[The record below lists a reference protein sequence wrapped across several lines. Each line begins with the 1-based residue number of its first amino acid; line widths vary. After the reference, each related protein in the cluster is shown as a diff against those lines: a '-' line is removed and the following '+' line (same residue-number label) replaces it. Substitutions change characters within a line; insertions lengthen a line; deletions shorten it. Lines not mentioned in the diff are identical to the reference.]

1 VIEIVEAGRERL
13 DDIEPLWHALV
24 EHQGPLLPALGPARE
39 RADAWARRR
48 AHYEALLAK
57 EGAFVLIAERDGR
70 PVGYVTVEPS
80 SPSQTWQLDAAATI
94 ETLLVLPE
102 ERGAGIGSRLL
113 EAVRERVRAAGATHL
128 GLGVVATNEGALR
141 FYRRHGF
148 APAFVEMIAALQD

>member
-1 VIEIVEAGRERL
+1 MIEIVEAGRERL

-24 EHQGPLLPALGPARE
+24 VHQGPLLPALGPVRE
-39 RADAWARRR
+39 RADSWGRRR

-57 EGAFVLIAERDGR
+57 QGAFALIAERDGR
-70 PVGYVTVEPS
+70 AVGYVTVEPS
-80 SPSQTWQLDAAATI
+80 SPSQTWQLDRAATV

-102 ERGAGIGSRLL
+102 ARGEGVGSRLL
-113 EAVRERVRAAGATHL
+113 DTVRERVHAAGFTHL

-148 APAFVEMIAALQD
+148 EPAFVEMISRI